1 MSMKAIFAVMNTTEY
16 HSDRRRDLYC
26 HKDKNPLTCLKLSD
40 LGMQQV
46 LSGLAE

>member
-16 HSDRRRDLYC
+16 HSDRRRDLYF
-26 HKDKNPLTCLKLSD
+26 HKDKNPLNLSD